1 MSRKKQTV
9 KLTVIAILL
18 AIAIL
23 LQAMASLIVFPITNS
38 SPALSFIPIVVGAI
52 LYGPGVGALLGFV
65 WSGFILVSGQASYY
79 MGMNAIGTVITV
91 IAKGTFAGLVSGL
104 VYKGLKN
111 KNKVVAII
119 IASIVAPLVNSL
131 LYRVGLVTFFRE
143 YFFGKANDKGLSPI
157 AYFVV
162 AFTSASFFLEVGLS
176 AIFSPIVARICNIAT
191 NMLGLEQEEVIEDE
205 DEE

>member
-23 LQAMASLIVFPITNS
+23 LQAMASMIVFPITNS

-91 IAKGTFAGLVSGL
+91 IVKGTSAGLVSGL
-104 VYKGLKN
+104 VYKGLKS

-176 AIFSPIVARICNIAT
+176 AIFSPIVVRICNIAS
-191 NMLGLEQEEVIEDE
+191 NMLGLEQEEIIEDE

>member
-91 IAKGTFAGLVSGL
+91 IAKGTSAGLVSGL

-176 AIFSPIVARICNIAT
+176 AIFSPIIVRICNIAT